1 MAYPSREA
9 KEVLHRRSNGVLPCR
24 RAVIALAGVTALA
37 TSGCQDYVKK
47 ADFEAAI
54 DELRA
59 NDEWQQQEIDELWQ
73 RMQRSLAIY
82 AVNVVHVKG
91 GIRVD
96 APIHFSGDTAT
107 LCDDDKR
114 FLSEFSRVVSDDF
127 PRAVVAVRSL
137 DEDSDSGN
145 TDLEHVRRDAICEYL
160 IRTRS
165 LGFDACHPT
174 RGDKG
179 VRSWMAR
186 TESTDDASV
195 SPLIVLVVDFS
206 EAREGHERPACT
218 TRPNSPIGA

>member
-1 MAYPSREA
+1 M
-9 KEVLHRRSNGVLPCR
+9 
-24 RAVIALAGVTALA
+24 ALA

-82 AVNVVHVKG
+82 AVNVIHVKG

-114 FLSEFSRVVSDDF
+114 FLSEFSKVVSSNF
-127 PRAVVAVRSL
+127 PQAVVAVKSL
-137 DEDSDSGN
+137 GEGGDFGS
-145 TDLEHVRRDAICEYL
+145 TDLEHVRRDAVCDYF

-165 LGFDACHPT
+165 LGFDACRST
-174 RGDKG
+174 RSDIGM
-179 VRSWMAR
+179 RSWMAR
-186 TESTDDASV
+186 KGSTDDASL

-206 EAREGHERPACT
+206 EARKGHERPACT
-218 TRPNSPIGA
+218 TGPNSPIGA